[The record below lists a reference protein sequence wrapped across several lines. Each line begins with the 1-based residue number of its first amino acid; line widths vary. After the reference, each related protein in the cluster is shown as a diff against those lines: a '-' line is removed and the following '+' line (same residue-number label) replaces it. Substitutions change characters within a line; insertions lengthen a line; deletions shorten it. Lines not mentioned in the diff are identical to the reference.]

1 MLTGNH
7 KNIFNDARVPW
18 SEYRYYD
25 PKTVGLD
32 FEGMIADIQVLEYLC
47 QNMNCNPNIS
57 VCFAIFNWKN
67 FVMWFFVQL
76 GYTHKKLQSGN
87 EQSPFLFAT
96 VNVLC
101 VVIVC
106 AVNLCVYSLQ
116 NRLPQKGHLF
126 CYMVVLTIQLE

>member
-67 FVMWFFVQL
+67 VVFFVQL
-76 GYTHKKLQSGN
+76 GYTQHKKLQSGN
-87 EQSPFLFAT
+87 EQSRFLYAT
-96 VNVLC
+96 VNVLS
-101 VVIVC
+101 VVIFC
-106 AVNLCVYSLQ
+106 AVNLSVFSLQ
-116 NRLPQKGHLF
+116 NRLPQKGLLF
-126 CYMVVLTIQLE
+126 CYMVVLIIQLE